1 MDTLDIRAL
10 RQELGLT
17 RREFAGRLR
26 ASPNT
31 VKHWENG
38 QHSPGPR
45 MRRKLDDML
54 QRHRERISA
63 AR

>member
-17 RREFAGRLR
+17 RGELAGRLR
-26 ASPNT
+26 ASPYT
-31 VKHWENG
+31 VKHWEND
-38 QHSPGPR
+38 QRLPGPR

-54 QRHRERISA
+54 QRHRERLSA